1 MTTRRQFLSRSALA
15 VLGATGTA
23 FALPSETRD
32 SVPDGTASKGM
43 ITPEADRAIS
53 RGLTYLAS
61 RPRQENG
68 AYFGTAAYS
77 GNTAVTSLAGL
88 AFMAGGHHPGR
99 GAYGPV
105 ITRALED
112 VVGHAERS
120 PRGDFLHNANG
131 TPHGPMYG
139 HGFGTLFLAEAS
151 GMVPPA
157 MEATNLRPPGT
168 LRDHLNRTLRKAVD
182 LIIHSQNGEGGWRYY
197 RDSIDADISVTIC
210 QIMALRAARNAG
222 LYVPKS
228 TVDRCVQYVKLCQD
242 RREGY
247 FRYQKQGGNDQQ
259 AFARTAAG
267 VCALFAAGI
276 YEGPEITLGLEFLK
290 RNRDTPQNGWHDM
303 HYFYGHYYAAQA
315 MWTAGGSYWQEWFP
329 WIRDQLIARQKETQD
344 GSWRDGICVHY
355 GTAMACIILQIPNNY
370 LPIMQK

>member
-1 MTTRRQFLSRSALA
+1 L
-15 VLGATGTA
+15 
-23 FALPSETRD
+23 
-32 SVPDGTASKGM
+32 
-43 ITPEADRAIS
+43 EANS
-53 RGLTYLAS
+53 
-61 RPRQENG
+61 
-68 AYFGTAAYS
+68 
-77 GNTAVTSLAGL
+77 
-88 AFMAGGHHPGR
+88 
-99 GAYGPV
+99 
-105 ITRALED
+105 
-112 VVGHAERS
+112 
-120 PRGDFLHNANG
+120 
-131 TPHGPMYG
+131 
-139 HGFGTLFLAEAS
+139 
-151 GMVPPA
+151 
-157 MEATNLRPPGT
+157 LRPAGK
-168 LRDHLNRTLRKAVD
+168 LRDHVARTLRKAVN
-182 LIIHSQNGEGGWRYY
+182 LIVNSQNGEGGWRYY
-197 RDSIDADISVTIC
+197 RDSVDADISVTIC

-242 RREGY
+242 RREGF

-276 YEGPEITLGLEFLK
+276 YEGPEITLGLEYLK
-290 RNRDTPQNGWHDM
+290 RHRDTTQNGWHDM

-329 WIRDQLIARQKETQD
+329 WIRDQLISRQNEGSRD

>member
-1 MTTRRQFLSRSALA
+1 
-15 VLGATGTA
+15 
-23 FALPSETRD
+23 
-32 SVPDGTASKGM
+32 
-43 ITPEADRAIS
+43 
-53 RGLTYLAS
+53 
-61 RPRQENG
+61 
-68 AYFGTAAYS
+68 
-77 GNTAVTSLAGL
+77 
-88 AFMAGGHHPGR
+88 
-99 GAYGPV
+99 
-105 ITRALED
+105 
-112 VVGHAERS
+112 
-120 PRGDFLHNANG
+120 
-131 TPHGPMYG
+131 MYG
-139 HGFGTLFLAEAS
+139 HGFATLFLAEAS
-151 GMVPPA
+151 GMVPPSLP
-157 MEATNLRPPGT
+157 ATSLRPPGM
-168 LRDHLNRTLRKAVD
+168 LSDHLNRTLRKAVD

-197 RDSIDADISVTIC
+197 RDSSDADISVTIC

-242 RREGY
+242 RRKGS
-247 FRYQKQGGNDQQ
+247 FHYQKQGGNDQQ
-259 AFARTAAG
+259 EFARTAAG
-267 VCALFAAGI
+267 VCALYAAGI

-329 WIRDQLIARQKETQD
+329 WIRDQLIARQNENRD